1 MKQILKILFI
11 SFFLLTGCATN
22 PIVNGKNV
30 GGLVGAS
37 GGAYGGSVLCKGCSG
52 GAKIASIGGGALLG
66 WLLGSKVGE
75 YFDERDKKRQVRLIE
90 DTLENN
96 QDGQTSTDTY
106 TKTWKNPNTGR
117 TEQHQVQQSVT
128 PLRTYRQP
136 QSYVQNQRP
145 SLPNGHPQKWEEY
158 YYTQQP
164 QSNQLVSTKNCRE
177 WTIDIRVD
185 KELTGSLEDT
195 KSQYFNSCRS
205 QSGWRTIQ

>member
-1 MKQILKILFI
+1 MRRILLFLILSVI
-11 SFFLLTGCATN
+11 STSCATN

-37 GGAYGGSVLCKGCSG
+37 GGAYGGSVLTRKSSNGV
-52 GAKIASIGGGALLG
+52 KIAGIAGGALLG
-66 WLLGSKVGE
+66 WLVGSKVGE
-75 YFDERDKKRQVRLIE
+75 YFDERDRKRQVKLIE

-106 TKTWKNPNTGR
+106 MKTWKNPNTGN
-117 TEQHQVQQSVT
+117 TEQHQVQSSVT
-128 PLRTYRQP
+128 PLKTYRQP
-136 QSYVQNQRP
+136 QSYVQNQRF

-164 QSNQLVSTKNCRE
+164 QSNQLVSTKHCRE

-185 KELTGSLEDT
+185 KELTGSLQDT
-195 KSQYFNSCRS
+195 KTQYFNSCRS